1 MGIFSSIGSFFGP
14 IGSII
19 GGVGDFALGGG
30 FGGGS
35 SDSNDH
41 WDDNYQMQKEFA
53 QNGVRWRVNDATEAG
68 INPLAA
74 MGMQPYNPS
83 GFAVG
88 QNPKPSLSFL
98 GEAGQGI
105 DRAMEA
111 KATQE
116 ERLEAEVKRQE
127 MDSLQLE
134 NQKLQNQ
141 YLQSQIVDQQ
151 AKTSERAIATQQQVP
166 SMPGTTR
173 ADGAIISGQG
183 DSSPLSQL
191 TKTNPATIIANDP
204 SNVTA
209 EAGSNPEIKWA
220 RTGKDSYI
228 SVRSQ
233 ALEEAL
239 EDDKIGNLQFNLRN
253 KLVNPLLHPETA
265 APPASYLP
273 DKGKNTRFDYNY
285 LTGEWAPRAKD
296 DLTWWERLTR
306 ERERYRRDPR
316 GYRP

>member
-1 MGIFSSIGSFFGP
+1 
-14 IGSII
+14 
-19 GGVGDFALGGG
+19 
-30 FGGGS
+30 
-35 SDSNDH
+35 
-41 WDDNYQMQKEFA
+41 
-53 QNGVRWRVNDATEAG
+53 
-68 INPLAA
+68 
-74 MGMQPYNPS
+74 
-83 GFAVG
+83 
-88 QNPKPSLSFL
+88 
-98 GEAGQGI
+98 
-105 DRAMEA
+105 
-111 KATQE
+111 ATQE

-151 AKTSERAIATQQQVP
+151 ARTSERAISTQQQVP
-166 SMPGTTR
+166 AMPGGRR
-173 ADGAIISGQG
+173 ADGAIIDGQG
-183 DSSPLSQL
+183 NSSNLSAL

-204 SNVTA
+204 ANVTA

-220 RTGKDSYI
+220 RTSKDGFI

-253 KLVNPLLHPETA
+253 KLVNPLLRPETA
-265 APPASYLP
+265 APPDSYLP
-273 DKGKNTRFDYNY
+273 DRNKNGDLRWDYNY
-285 LTGEWAPRAKD
+285 LTGEWSPRRKD

-306 ERERYRRDPR
+306 ERERYRRDPK